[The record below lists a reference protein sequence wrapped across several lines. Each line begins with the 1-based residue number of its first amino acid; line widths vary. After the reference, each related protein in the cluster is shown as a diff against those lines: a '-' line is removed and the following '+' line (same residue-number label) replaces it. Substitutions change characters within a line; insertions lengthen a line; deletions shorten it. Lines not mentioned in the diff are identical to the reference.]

1 MVKRSNFSQV
11 VLAFR
16 FTKNQKVVLPCV
28 LKLEI
33 LRKFLEIRNFEILSH
48 DISLIAKTYVSD
60 AFFST

>member
-28 LKLEI
+28 LKLDF
-33 LRKFLEIRNFEILSH
+33 RPSKNALSH
-48 DISLIAKTYVSD
+48 DISLIAKTHVSD